1 MTATIATVVMTA
13 MTATIAVIVIAGA
26 SASVAVSHKVPASFL
41 TR

>member
-1 MTATIATVVMTA
+1 MATAITTVIMTA
-13 MTATIAVIVIAGA
+13 MTATIAIVVIAGA